1 MEVAVLDYD
10 IGNLGSLC
18 NALSYLGH
26 RAVLVRDP
34 NELDG
39 FERVILPGVGHFG
52 ACVSRF
58 REAGFER
65 AIIERVHAGRWLLGI
80 CVGMQL
86 LFEGSDESGE
96 PGLGI
101 LAGRVERMR
110 AEVRLPEMQW
120 NRLILE
126 RLRPAMFAAVSD
138 DPWVYF
144 VHSFAVR
151 ESVDAIAWENYGT
164 RYVAAVARGSLL
176 GVQFHPEKSGRTG
189 LKILAGALAQEVEPL

>member
-1 MEVAVLDYD
+1 MDVAVLDYD
-10 IGNLGSLC
+10 IGNLGSLS

-26 RAVLVRDP
+26 RAVLIRDP
-34 NELDG
+34 SQLDG

-52 ACVSRF
+52 ACASRL
-58 REAGFER
+58 REAGFEKP
-65 AIIERVHAGRWLLGI
+65 IIERVEAGQWLLGI

-101 LAGRVERMR
+101 LPGRVERMR
-110 AEVRLPEMQW
+110 PDVRLPEMQW
-120 NRLILE
+120 NRLILDGP
-126 RLRPAMFAAVSD
+126 RPATFAAVPNDS
-138 DPWVYF
+138 WVYF

-151 ESVDAIAWENYGT
+151 ESVDAIAWEDYGT

-176 GVQFHPEKSGRTG
+176 GVQFHPEKSGHTG
-189 LKILAGALAQEVEPL
+189 LKILAGALTQEADR